1 MFSLEDFYG
10 AGYFA
15 RLLWERGGCERFALS
30 DSAIAAMHLSRN
42 NTALDILAASRVG
55 QRMAGRGM
63 QADIRHAATPD
74 GCPIVAALTDGQSEE
89 RRGGKECVRTVKLRW
104 SAYH

>member
-1 MFSLEDFYG
+1 MQRFHDETILLVCSGTRGMFSLEDFYG

-42 NTALDILAASRVG
+42 NTALDILAASKVG
-55 QRMAGRGM
+55 QRMAGRVLP
-63 QADIRHAATPD
+63 ADIRHAAPTD
-74 GCPIVAALTDGQSEE
+74 RCPPVAA
-89 RRGGKECVRTVKLRW
+89 RTAR
-104 SAYH
+104 A